1 VENDMKRLSFS
12 MTFLLL
18 ANLAY
23 AQTEGVRPDPLSPS
37 SSGTEGDGWL
47 FLLVIPF
54 IVVAVAVYFFI
65 KRSRP
70 TSRL

>member
-1 VENDMKRLSFS
+1 MKRLSFS
-12 MTFLLL
+12 LTCLPL

-23 AQTEGVRPDPLSPS
+23 AQTEGGLADPLSPS

-54 IVVAVAVYFFI
+54 IER
-65 KRSRP
+65 KRP

>member
-1 VENDMKRLSFS
+1 MKRLFFS

-18 ANLAY
+18 AYLAY

-37 SSGTEGDGWL
+37 ISGTEGDGWL

>member
-1 VENDMKRLSFS
+1 MKRLSFS

-18 ANLAY
+18 ATLAY

-37 SSGTEGDGWL
+37 SSGAEADGWL

-65 KRSRP
+65 KRSRS
-70 TSRL
+70 TFRL